1 MNKSESIGN
10 LTTALIAA
18 QSRFTSVKFNK
29 VNPHFKRGYA
39 DLTAIIETTRPALI
53 ENGLAVMQFPS
64 ADGAAVHVET
74 VLSHKSGEWVS
85 GTTTVTASK
94 PDAQGVGAAITYAKR
109 YGLSAILCISA
120 EEDDDG
126 NDASAPPPAQRQ
138 AAPRA
143 PEPKAQSAKVRF
155 ANAVKEWS
163 GVNAEDV
170 GDACKAVAAFAK
182 ITLDKTTT
190 DAQFETLCG
199 GVLSRMSSGLTF
211 AEFTKE
217 PK

>member
-1 MNKSESIGN
+1 MNKSDSIGN

-29 VNPHFKRGYA
+29 INPHFKRGYA

-109 YGLSAILCISA
+109 YGLAAILCISA

-126 NDASAPPPAQRQ
+126 NDASAPPPGQRQ
-138 AAPRA
+138 AARQDPKPATETPKARFAGLVKGWSGCA
-143 PEPKAQSAKVRF
+143 PEDLRAACLEVAK
-155 ANAVKEWS
+155 
-163 GVNAEDV
+163 
-170 GDACKAVAAFAK
+170 FAK
-182 ITLDKTTT
+182 IDLATAT
-190 DAQFETLCG
+190 DAQFETLCA
-199 GVLSRMSSGLTF
+199 GVKSRMESGMTF
-211 AEFTKE
+211 ADFVKE
-217 PK
+217 PR